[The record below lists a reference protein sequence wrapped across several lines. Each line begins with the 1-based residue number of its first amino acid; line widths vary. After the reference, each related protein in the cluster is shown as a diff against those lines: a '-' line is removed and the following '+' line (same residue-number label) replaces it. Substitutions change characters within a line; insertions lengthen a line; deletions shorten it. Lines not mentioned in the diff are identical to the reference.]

1 MKQYLTLIQDILNEG
16 ESRDDRTGTGT
27 ISKFGTQSRYDLRT
41 GFPLVTTKKVFFR
54 GIVHE
59 MLWFIK
65 GDTNIKYLVDN
76 KVNIWNEWP
85 YEIFKKSPD
94 FNGETLPEFIERIK
108 TDDAFA
114 NRYGELG
121 PVYGKQ
127 YPDTFLINDVPSFL
141 ANWDE
146 KQELVVIGG
155 LHLYNSTISAANR
168 LVISIIKEEYIG
180 DTVMCDIPFQNFK
193 EISSEE
199 FAEFKVITYERI

>member
-1 MKQYLTLIQDILNEG
+1 MITLLWAQTP
-16 ESRDDRTGTGT
+16 TGV
-27 ISKFGTQSRYDLRT
+27 I
-41 GFPLVTTKKVFFR
+41 
-54 GIVHE
+54 GINNT
-59 MLWFIK
+59 LPW
-65 GDTNIKYLVDN
+65 NIKAEMQHFVAYTRGKAVLMGRKTWESIPN
-76 KVNIWNEWP
+76 KPLKGRMNYVV
-85 YEIFKKSPD
+85 SRQQLD
-94 FNGETLPEFIERIK
+94 LT
-108 TDDAFA
+108 A
-114 NRYGELG
+114 
-121 PVYGKQ
+121 

-199 FAEFKVITYERI
+199 FVEFKVITYERI